1 MVWVVKFDKADF
13 VGKRALESVRQR
25 GLRQKLVGFVMRD
38 GTFAE
43 GGSAV
48 AINGKPVGRVASSR
62 LSPYTGKC
70 IGLAWVPMEIA
81 ANGIPLQI
89 RVNGTMAV
97 ADVVDAP
104 FYDPEGRRLRD

>member
-1 MVWVVKFDKADF
+1 
-13 VGKRALESVRQR
+13 
-25 GLRQKLVGFVMRD
+25 MRD
-38 GTFAE
+38 STLVE

-81 ANGIPLQI
+81 TNSTPLQI

-97 ADVVDAP
+97 ADIVNSP
-104 FYDPEGRRLRD
+104 FYDPEGERLRA